1 MITIVLQVL
10 LALLVVI
17 FVRAWIRAGR
27 TSAQPSRVG
36 RAEALGLGAVTNFL
50 DALGVGSFA
59 ITTVYAK
66 VRRLIP
72 DECIPATMIVGHA
85 LPTVAQAFIFINLVT
100 VGPLLLLG
108 CICAAVLGAWLG
120 APVVARMSVRKIRI
134 GMGCALAVAACV
146 FAMSNLGW
154 MPGGGDA
161 ADLSG
166 GWFVLAVIA
175 HFVLGALM
183 TLGIGLYAPSLIL
196 LSLIGLNPRV
206 AFPIMMGACA
216 FLMPISSLRFLKT
229 DRVVRDLAIGLM
241 LGGVPGVLI
250 AVYVVTSLP
259 LQTLRWG
266 VVVVVL
272 YAAIVML
279 RDALRSPAG
288 PAALHAAPGQ
298 SEIGR

>member
-1 MITIVLQVL
+1 MIIIVLQVL
-10 LALLVVI
+10 LALLVII
-17 FVRAWIRAGR
+17 FVRAWMRADG
-27 TSAQPSRVG
+27 SSRHGSPVG
-36 RAEALGLGAVTNFL
+36 RAEAFGLGAVTNFL

-59 ITTVYAK
+59 VTTVYAK

-85 LPTVAQAFIFINLVT
+85 LPTMAQAFIFINLVN
-100 VGPLLLLG
+100 VGPLLLLA

-120 APVVARMSVRKIRI
+120 APIVARMSVRKIRI
-134 GMGCALAVAACV
+134 GMGCALAVAAVV
-146 FAMSNLGW
+146 FALSNLGW

-161 ADLSG
+161 VDLSG

-175 HFVLGALM
+175 HFILGALM

-216 FLMPISSLRFLKT
+216 FLMPIASLRFLKT

-279 RDALRSPAG
+279 RDALRSPAE
-288 PAALHAAPGQ
+288 PAMRAAPGRP
-298 SEIGR
+298 EIGR